1 MNTELVTLFDQ
12 LQLTAPVLQAVR
24 DLGYETPTPIQAQTI
39 PLLLA
44 GRDVLGQAQTG
55 TGKTAAF
62 ALPVLCKL
70 NLGQLNPQ
78 VLVLT
83 PTRELA
89 IQVAEAFQTYASH
102 IKGFHVLP
110 VYGGQDYSGQIR
122 ALKRGVHIVVGTPGR
137 VMDHM
142 RKGTLK
148 LHELTTLV
156 LDEADEMLRMG
167 FIDDVEWILE
177 QTPPK
182 RQIALFSATMPAEV
196 RRIANQHLSNPEQ
209 ITIQLKKATADLIR
223 QRFWPVS
230 GVNKLDALT
239 RILEAETF
247 DGMIVFVRTR
257 IVTIELA
264 EKLSARGFAATA
276 LNGDIPQAQRERTI
290 DQLKKGKLDI
300 LVATDVAARGLDVDR
315 ISHVINYDIPYD
327 EEAYIHRIGRTGR
340 AGRRGD
346 AILFVAPRER
356 RMLGAIERATGSKI
370 EMMELPSTELIN
382 DKRIAQFK
390 QAITDTLGSEG
401 VGQYSKL
408 IEEYQQEYNVPA
420 LEIAAALAKL
430 AQGDVPLL
438 LQNKPVPKVERNWDK
453 DAKRGEDFRHKERGP
468 RHENRGDK
476 SHGGESRPAR
486 RDDGYPDKGME
497 RFRIEVGHTHR
508 VMPGNIVGAIAN
520 EAGLDSKDIGRINIY
535 DDYSTIDLPI
545 GMPEEIFKDLKKI
558 WVVGKTLN
566 ISRIGDK
573 PETAEPR
580 EQKFTRQSKP
590 REKKFARE
598 SMPREEKFTRELKPR
613 DDKFAHDSKPRQ
625 KANSFPGMKHE
636 KSGEKS
642 KSRPPIG
649 ESDFKP
655 KKKRAKDKKNIGKRR
670 VPKSLQ

>member
-1 MNTELVTLFDQ
+1 MTTELVTTFDQ

-24 DLGYETPTPIQAQTI
+24 DLGYETPTPIQAQTV

-62 ALPVLCKL
+62 ALPVLCRL
-70 NLGQLNPQ
+70 NLALQNPQ
-78 VLVLT
+78 VLVLA

-196 RRIANQHLSNPEQ
+196 RRIANQHLNNPEQ
-209 ITIQLKKATADLIR
+209 ITIQVKKATADLIR

-382 DKRIAQFK
+382 DKRIVQFK
-390 QAITDTLGSEG
+390 QAITDTLGSDG
-401 VGQYSKL
+401 VAQYSKL

-430 AQGDVPLL
+430 VQGDEPLL
-438 LQNKPVPKVERNWDK
+438 LQNKPVPKVEKNWGKEVKQGD
-453 DAKRGEDFRHKERGP
+453 EFRHKERGP
-468 RHENRGDK
+468 RSEGLGDK
-476 SHGGESRPAR
+476 SRGEGSRPIR
-486 RDDGYPDKGME
+486 KDDGFPDKGLE
-497 RFRIEVGHTHR
+497 RFRIEVGHAHR

-558 WVVGKTLN
+558 WVVGKSLN

-573 PETAEPR
+573 PE
-580 EQKFTRQSKP
+580 SGKP
-590 REKKFARE
+590 REAKFARE
-598 SMPREEKFTRELKPR
+598 SKPHEKAKS
-613 DDKFAHDSKPRQ
+613 FAGK
-625 KANSFPGMKHE
+625 KHE
-636 KSGEKS
+636 KHDRHEKREKPGEKN
-642 KSRPPIG
+642 KSRTPIG
-649 ESDFKP
+649 DADFKP
-655 KKKRAKDKKNIGKRR
+655 KKKRAKDKKNIGNRR
-670 VPKSLQ
+670 VPKSQQ